1 MKNGILRKIPL
12 KNGLILECIDKSRK
26 VAGDRYCLDVVF
38 RIEFRMDRIEACLPH
53 VDQKTLS
60 EIQSVIGET
69 VVFEKSLSRNFVDEK
84 NMDRI
89 KTEIVESYISSVL
102 EYLSQQ
108 TFPERFLRKTHQEIL
123 EKRRIDNLIKKGA
136 NDGG

>member
-1 MKNGILRKIPL
+1 MKNGILWKIPL
-12 KNGLILECIDKSRK
+12 KNGLVLEYIDKSRK
-26 VAGDRYCLDVVF
+26 VTEDRYYLEVVF
-38 RIEFRMDRIEACLPH
+38 RIEFRLDRIEACLPN

-60 EIQSVIGET
+60 EMKSVIGKT
-69 VVFEKSLSRNFVDEK
+69 VVFEKSLSKNFVDEK
-84 NMDRI
+84 NMDQI
-89 KTEIVESYISSVL
+89 KTEMVESYISSAL

-108 TFPERFLRKTHQEIL
+108 TFPERFLRKTHREIL

>member
-1 MKNGILRKIPL
+1 MKNGILWKIPL
-12 KNGLILECIDKSRK
+12 KNGLVLEYIDKSRK
-26 VAGDRYCLDVVF
+26 VTEDRYYLEVVF
-38 RIEFRMDRIEACLPH
+38 RIEFRLDRIEACLPN

-60 EIQSVIGET
+60 EMKSVIGKT
-69 VVFEKSLSRNFVDEK
+69 VVFEKSLSKNFVDEK

-89 KTEIVESYISSVL
+89 KTEMVESYISSVL